1 MIVKNF
7 ILLVLT
13 IFSVH
18 LYAQE
23 VFPNEV
29 WHNGQIITN
38 EDDTLKGKI
47 MYNLESD
54 IVQYQTN
61 KGTVETYTAR
71 KVIYFEVF
79 DETVNRNR
87 VFYSLLY
94 DKTGSYE
101 TLVIFEVLV
110 KGNLTLL
117 SREKVVPYVPKG
129 GSPKNSTKKMVYDN
143 YVLNESNSITL
154 LSTDKKTFIASMPG
168 YQDRIKK
175 YIKDN
180 KLDVQ
185 KRSDLA
191 RIIALYNS
199 ISN

>member
-1 MIVKNF
+1 VKYLILIVIAF
-7 ILLVLT
+7 
-13 IFSVH
+13 FSVQ
-18 LYAQE
+18 LYAQKE
-23 VFPNEV
+23 FPNEI
-29 WHNGQIITN
+29 WHNGQIIT
-38 EDDTLKGKI
+38 EAGDTLKGKI

-61 KGTVETYTAR
+61 KGTIDTYTSR
-71 KVIYFEVF
+71 KVVYFEVF
-79 DETVNRNR
+79 DETVNRSR
-87 VFYSLLY
+87 IFYTLPY

-117 SREKVVPYVPKG
+117 SRERLEPNIQKG
-129 GSPKNSTKKMVYDN
+129 GSTQNSTKRLVYDN
-143 YVLNESNSITL
+143 FILREDQSIIP
-154 LSTDKKTFIASMPG
+154 LSKDKKEFITSMPG

-180 KLDVQ
+180 KLDIQ